1 MNISFDKEAQNT
13 RTKKTTSSTYVSG
26 QAEWLRI
33 IECKWNN
40 FYHASIILKSEW
52 IKDNNIHPDTRN
64 LIRRNVG

>member
-40 FYHASIILKSEW
+40 FYHALQ
-52 IKDNNIHPDTRN
+52 N
-64 LIRRNVG
+64 